1 VSVADSVWNE
11 SAWWSGVAR
20 LALSPASMAYRGVTS
35 LRNALYD
42 RGTFPAHGTEIPV
55 LSVGNLAVGG
65 TGKTPV
71 SAWMAARA
79 RERGARPAIVMRGY
93 GDDEHRVH
101 ALVNP
106 DVPVIVSADRVA
118 GVRNAIALGCDM
130 AIMDD
135 AFQHRRLARL
145 EDVVLVSADRWH
157 EPIRLLP
164 TGPWRETPA
173 ALSRAS
179 LIVVTRK
186 AAAANAARHL
196 MERLSR
202 LTKSGQGAVA
212 ALELEALH
220 NAVTGT
226 VRPLSDIAG
235 SSVLAIAGLA
245 DPESFARQLRGV
257 ASRVVLRNFP
267 DHYVYHSS
275 DIAQLAGEGRGF
287 DHALCTM
294 KDAVKLGPR
303 WPREAPPL
311 WYVSLRCEIEVGR
324 AEVSALLDRVLAART
339 HTQTGA

>member
-1 VSVADSVWNE
+1 
-11 SAWWSGVAR
+11 
-20 LALSPASMAYRGVTS
+20 
-35 LRNALYD
+35 
-42 RGTFPAHGTEIPV
+42 
-55 LSVGNLAVGG
+55 
-65 TGKTPV
+65 
-71 SAWMAARA
+71 
-79 RERGARPAIVMRGY
+79 
-93 GDDEHRVH
+93 
-101 ALVNP
+101 
-106 DVPVIVSADRVA
+106 
-118 GVRNAIALGCDM
+118 
-130 AIMDD
+130 
-135 AFQHRRLARL
+135 
-145 EDVVLVSADRWH
+145 
-157 EPIRLLP
+157 
-164 TGPWRETPA
+164 
-173 ALSRAS
+173 
-179 LIVVTRK
+179 
-186 AAAANAARHL
+186 

-245 DPESFARQLRGV
+245 DPESFARQMRGV
-257 ASRVVLRNFP
+257 ASRVVYGTSPTTTSTIRP
-267 DHYVYHSS
+267 TSHSS
-275 DIAQLAGEGRGF
+275 RVKGVAF